1 MASTFASGIAC
12 VAPIMVLA
20 LFAHAPA
27 ESTEL
32 TSGRSAT
39 LDIVVSGARS
49 HQGVIRLALCPDHSG
64 FPECAERALRSASL
78 LIDNGVASVHLTGIP
93 AGTYAVGVFHDTNG
107 NGKLD
112 TFLGIPREG
121 FGFSRNPP
129 LRPRAPRFD
138 EAAMPVVEQAK
149 AQIALRYIL

>member
-1 MASTFASGIAC
+1 MG
-12 VAPIMVLA
+12 LA

-27 ESTEL
+27 GSAEL
-32 TSGRSAT
+32 PAAHPAT
-39 LDIVVSGARS
+39 LDIIVSGARS
-49 HQGVIRLALCPDHSG
+49 HHGVIRLALCPDHSG

-78 LIDNGVASVHLTGIP
+78 PIDKGVATVHLTGIP

-129 LRPRAPRFD
+129 LRPRAPRFE
-138 EAAMPVVEQAK
+138 EAAMPVVDQAK
-149 AQIALRYIL
+149 VQIALRYIL